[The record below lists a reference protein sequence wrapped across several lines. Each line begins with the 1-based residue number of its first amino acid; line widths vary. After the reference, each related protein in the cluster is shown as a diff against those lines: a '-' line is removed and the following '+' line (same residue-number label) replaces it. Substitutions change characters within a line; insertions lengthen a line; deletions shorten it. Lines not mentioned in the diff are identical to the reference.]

1 MRKSSWIGI
10 GFFVAGIAFLSFVYF
25 PGSGSDSDIK
35 ELYDFS
41 SNGLTLNVVTNGEEF
56 LEGDVI
62 SIETTLQNELSA
74 PVTYDE
80 RCGEPITITVNA
92 EMIGNELI
100 QKNPAA
106 ACGEDESKT
115 ASMISNEQ
123 LSKSAQF
130 DLEIPLNEQE
140 TTLAP
145 SDQYTINI
153 TFYPTAQPAFTA
165 EIPIVIKQQ
174 NTQLVNVNEAK
185 KLAMQ
190 SYKAKIWF
198 EIYRDTERYLISEE
212 LPYLKDNEWVFTW
225 HAMNIDQANSSSD
238 TELIVKEGARVE

>member
-25 PGSGSDSDIK
+25 PGNGSDSDIK

-62 SIETTLQNELSA
+62 SIEATLENELSA

-80 RCGEPITITVNA
+80 RCGEPISIKVNA
-92 EMIGNELI
+92 EMIDHKLI
-100 QKNPAA
+100 QENPAA
-106 ACGEDESKT
+106 VCREDELKT
-115 ASMISNEQ
+115 ASLISYEQ

-140 TTLAP
+140 ATLAP
-145 SDQYTINI
+145 SGQYTINI
-153 TFYPTAQPAFTA
+153 TFYPTETSNA
-165 EIPIVIKQQ
+165 I
-174 NTQLVNVNEAK
+174 L
-185 KLAMQ
+185 
-190 SYKAKIWF
+190 
-198 EIYRDTERYLISEE
+198 
-212 LPYLKDNEWVFTW
+212 
-225 HAMNIDQANSSSD
+225 
-238 TELIVKEGARVE
+238 